1 MVSLGG
7 CTASFVSPQGLV
19 VTNHH
24 CARGSVQYNSTAENN
39 YLENGFLAE
48 TKGADGAARMEAMVE
63 TDDGFVL
70 SEKDLEIR
78 GPGAMTGTA
87 HDLVTGQTWEWG
99 QANYVRLGRD
109 TEPVHIVHVRR

>member
-1 MVSLGG
+1 MRRGQRTHAG
-7 CTASFVSPQGLV
+7 QCWLV
-19 VTNHH
+19 
-24 CARGSVQYNSTAENN
+24 
-39 YLENGFLAE
+39 AE

-87 HDLVTGQTWEWG
+87 
-99 QANYVRLGRD
+99 QAGRD
-109 TEPVHIVHVRR
+109 AGLRVADLLRDGRIHLAARADAQSILQSDPKLMRHRTLKTEVELALGEDAHYLTKS

>member
-1 MVSLGG
+1 M
-7 CTASFVSPQGLV
+7 
-19 VTNHH
+19 
-24 CARGSVQYNSTAENN
+24 
-39 YLENGFLAE
+39 AE

-87 HDLVTGQTWEWG
+87 
-99 QANYVRLGRD
+99 QAGRD
-109 TEPVHIVHVRR
+109 AGLRVADLLRDGRIHLAARADAQSILQGDPRLMRHRTLKTEVELALGEDAHYLTKS